1 MDLNSFLKDEIR
13 KLDSRIADED
23 IVGHP
28 NLITLEHLLEPGSNK
43 PEAAAH
49 AFSHLLLLGTRG
61 LISLSQ
67 EEPYGSIQI
76 SIALG

>member
-13 KLDSRIADED
+13 KLESRAADED

-28 NLITLEHLLEPGSNK
+28 NLITFEHLLEPRTNN

-49 AFSHLLLLGTRG
+49 AFSHLLLLGSRG
-61 LISLSQ
+61 LVSLSQ
-67 EEPYGSIQI
+67 EEPYGAIQI
-76 SIALG
+76 SIA